1 MEEKLTFIN
10 YNDIFDMLIEKE
22 EESIDIYNAFARMY
36 ENVELRKTFEQ
47 FARYEMAHINEL
59 INLRRQYPAGN
70 FSNPISVV
78 IRQEQPE
85 PDDFKIMTYRDILEF
100 AIEKE
105 RISELI
111 YRDMADQVDNEE
123 VKQLFLKNSDAERRH
138 RLRIEKMLQ
147 FEDNDSNTY

>member
-22 EESIDIYNAFARMY
+22 EESIDVYNALARMY
-36 ENVELRKTFEQ
+36 ENMELRKTFEQ

-59 INLRRQYPAGN
+59 KNLRQQYPTGN
-70 FSNPISVV
+70 FSTPISVT
-78 IRQEQPE
+78 INQSLPE
-85 PDDFKIMTYRDILEF
+85 PDNFKIMTYRDILEF

-111 YRDMADQVDNEE
+111 YKDMADQVEEEE
-123 VKQLFLKNSDAERRH
+123 VEQLFLKNSDAEKRH
-138 RLRIEKMLQ
+138 RLRIEKMLH
-147 FEDNDSNTY
+147 FEDNDSNTF

>member
-22 EESIDIYNAFARMY
+22 EECMDIYNAFSRMY
-36 ENVELRKTFEQ
+36 ENMELRKTFEQ

-59 INLRRQYPAGN
+59 KNLRLQYPTGN
-70 FSNPISVV
+70 FSNPVTVKINQS
-78 IRQEQPE
+78 QPE
-85 PDDFKIMTYRDILEF
+85 PDNFKIMTYRDILEF

-111 YRDMADQVDNEE
+111 YREMADQVEDEE
-123 VKQLFLKNSDAERRH
+123 VKQLFLKNSEAERRH
-138 RLRIEKMLQ
+138 RLRIEKMLH
-147 FEDNDSNTY
+147 FEDNDSDTI